1 MKKIELT
8 TEWVLDKLASSHHAN
23 GDGIVFVGVDSGIES
38 LLVELALNAIG
49 IKYIEEEQFNEHNN
63 TFYMYYGFNVEDI
76 KDECPKLYKSLLK
89 LTKSNKKAYLR
100 NRLTDSSYEI
110 EQNKLNDKKK
120 K

>member
-49 IKYIEEEQFNEHNN
+49 IKYIEQ
-63 TFYMYYGFNVEDI
+63 
-76 KDECPKLYKSLLK
+76 
-89 LTKSNKKAYLR
+89 
-100 NRLTDSSYEI
+100 
-110 EQNKLNDKKK
+110 
-120 K
+120 